1 MPRKTRIFPLLLS
14 ARKTSPFGAVRISR
28 GLSNPV
34 AYCWTV
40 NPLGAL
46 GHALRGRATT
56 LGPLLAVSV
65 AYGAGR
71 SCTVILRLFPGSSK
85 RKSVNGGVGGGALVL
100 MGFVLALEDSTACGS
115 GEFLSDFR

>member
-1 MPRKTRIFPLLLS
+1 MPRNTRIFPLSLS
-14 ARKTSPFGAVRISR
+14 ARKTSPLGAVLINL

-40 NPLGAL
+40 NPVGAL

-65 AYGAGR
+65 AYGAGK
-71 SCTVILRLFPGSSK
+71 SWTVILRLFPGSSK
-85 RKSVNGGVGGGALVL
+85 RKSVKGGFGGGALVL
-100 MGFVLALEDSTACGS
+100 AA
-115 GEFLSDFR
+115 